1 MMILLISITILFL
14 YIPNSYSW
22 AGTSPS
28 SSCSSFST
36 VNILHGSG
44 PAATLGLSLKFF
56 TLLQAR
62 GLSLQ
67 NYRDLVVVTL
77 FGPGSGMILERVP
90 GKNLQEKR
98 FQTSLKSHSLP
109 GRRTWN
115 VVDGGKTE
123 KKKQR
128 NYPRGQT
135 RIGVVQKRGEPTRGE
150 KSTSFF
156 SSFFLYH
163 FPTTT
168 TLCNRFL
175 RTFRIHDVPPVKN
188 RHTRTDQP
196 TGGHDATALFF
207 PENDDDDG
215 FYGTRRRTGF
225 RIRSRTKEK

>member
-14 YIPNSYSW
+14 YIPNSSSW
-22 AGTSPS
+22 AGTSPF

-56 TLLQAR
+56 TSLQAR

-67 NYRDLVVVTL
+67 NYRDLVVVRSGIRDDSGTSSGEESSGKTVPNL
-77 FGPGSGMILERVP
+77 TQVSLTPGEEDVERRRRRKNGKKETTKLPPGPNTDWCCAEAGGTD
-90 GKNLQEKR
+90 Q
-98 FQTSLKSHSLP
+98 
-109 GRRTWN
+109 
-115 VVDGGKTE
+115 GGKIDE
-123 KKKQR
+123 
-128 NYPRGQT
+128 
-135 RIGVVQKRGEPTRGE
+135 
-150 KSTSFF
+150 FF

-215 FYGTRRRTGF
+215 FYGTRRRTGS